1 MRKRLT
7 ERWRRLGRT
16 ARILLAAGVAA
27 AVVGG
32 GAGAY
37 ALTREDTAQ
46 AQAVQVQATSGTVKE
61 TVSASGTVEAAETA
75 DLSFEVSGTVTKI
88 YAAEGDT
95 VEKGD
100 ALARVDDTTLVASRT
115 AAKSALTAAQEQLDT
130 DESSGAADVQ
140 IASDEAAVAAAE
152 ADLDSARQAVDDA
165 VLRATIGGTITGFDL
180 AVGDVVGSSSGSSG
194 SSSGSSSGGS
204 GGDSGGSGSSMGG
217 TSGGTSDSSSTSTST
232 GTVSIVSAG
241 EHVVEATVSADD
253 AASLKKGLQA
263 TVTVNGVDE
272 EVFGTVATVGKVAET
287 SSSGAAVFPVS
298 ITVTGERDD
307 LYPGTSAT
315 AEITVKQREDVLTV
329 TSAAITTDGDQA
341 YVQKLVD
348 GKTVKTAVTIGD
360 VYGATT
366 EITDGLAEGDTVEI
380 EAFTRPGGS
389 RSRSQEGGQEGGF
402 GGFGGEGEMGQLPGG
417 GQFPGG
423 GMPGQMGGGR

>member
-27 AVVGG
+27 AVIGG
-32 GAGAY
+32 GAGAW

-46 AQAVQVQATSGTVKE
+46 AQAMQVQATSGTVKE

-75 DLSFEVSGTVTKI
+75 DLSFEVSGTVTKV
-88 YAAEGDT
+88 YVAEGDT
-95 VEKGD
+95 VKKGD
-100 ALARVDDTTLVASRT
+100 ALARVDDTTLVAGR
-115 AAKSALTAAQEQLDT
+115 AAASSALTAAQEQLDT
-130 DESSGAADVQ
+130 DESAGASDVQ

-152 ADLDSARQAVDDA
+152 ADLDSARQAVEDA
-165 VLRATIGGTITGFDL
+165 VLRATIGGTVTAFDI
-180 AVGDVVGSSSGSSG
+180 AVGDVVGSSSGG
-194 SSSGSSSGGS
+194 S
-204 GGDSGGSGSSMGG
+204 DGSGSSTGG
-217 TSGGTSDSSSTSTST
+217 TSGGTSGGTNGDSSSDSTST

-241 EHVVEATVSADD
+241 SYVVEATVSADD

-272 EVFGTVATVGKVAET
+272 QVSGTVATVGKVAET
-287 SSSGAAVFPVS
+287 SSSGAAVFPVT
-298 ITVTGERDD
+298 ITVTGKPDD

-329 TSAAITTDGDQA
+329 ASAAITTEGDQA
-341 YVQKLVD
+341 YVQKVVD
-348 GKTVKTAVTIGD
+348 GKAVKTKVTIGE
-360 VYGATT
+360 VYGTTT
-366 EITDGLAEGDTVEI
+366 EITKGLAEGDTVEI
-380 EAFTRPGGS
+380 EGFTRPSGAGTGN
-389 RSRSQEGGQEGGF
+389 QDGGQRDDF
-402 GGFGGEGEMGQLPGG
+402 GGVGGEGQLGQMPGG

-423 GMPGQMGGGR
+423 GVPGQMGGGQ

>member
-1 MRKRLT
+1 MVRKRLT

-27 AVVGG
+27 VVVGG
-32 GAGAY
+32 GAGAW

-46 AQAVQVQATSGTVKE
+46 AQAMQVQATSGTVKE
-61 TVSASGTVEAAETA
+61 TVSAGGTVEAAETA

-88 YAAEGDT
+88 YVAEGDT
-95 VEKGD
+95 VKKGD
-100 ALARVDDTTLVASRT
+100 PLARVDDTTLVAART
-115 AAKSALTAAQEQLDT
+115 AAESALTAAQEQLDT
-130 DESSGAADVQ
+130 DDSSGASDVQ

-165 VLRATIGGTITGFDL
+165 VLRATIGGTVTAFDI

-194 SSSGSSSGGS
+194 TS
-204 GGDSGGSGSSMGG
+204 SGGSGSSMGED
-217 TSGGTSDSSSTSTST
+217 SGGASTDSSTDSTST

-241 EHVVEATVSADD
+241 DHVVEATVSADD

-341 YVQKLVD
+341 YVQKVVD
-348 GKTVKTAVTIGD
+348 GKTVKTKVTIGE

-389 RSRSQEGGQEGGF
+389 RSGSQEGGQEGGF
-402 GGFGGEGEMGQLPGG
+402 GGFGGEGETGQLPGG

-423 GMPGQMGGGR
+423 GMPDQMGGGR

>member
-1 MRKRLT
+1 MVRKRLT

-27 AVVGG
+27 VVVGG
-32 GAGAY
+32 GAGAW
-37 ALTREDTAQ
+37 ALTREGTAQ
-46 AQAVQVQATSGTVKE
+46 AQAMQVQATSGTVKE
-61 TVSASGTVEAAETA
+61 TVSADGTVEAAETA

-88 YAAEGDT
+88 YVAEGDT
-95 VEKGD
+95 VKKGD
-100 ALARVDDTTLVASRT
+100 PLARVDDTTLVAART
-115 AAKSALTAAQEQLDT
+115 AAESALTAAQEQLDT
-130 DESSGAADVQ
+130 DDSSGASDVQ

-165 VLRATIGGTITGFDL
+165 VLRATIGGTVTAFDI

-194 SSSGSSSGGS
+194 TS
-204 GGDSGGSGSSMGG
+204 SGGSGSSMGED
-217 TSGGTSDSSSTSTST
+217 SGGASTDSSTDSTST

-241 EHVVEATVSADD
+241 DHVVEATVSADD

-341 YVQKLVD
+341 YVQKVVD
-348 GKTVKTAVTIGD
+348 GKTVKTKVTIGE
-360 VYGATT
+360 VYGAST

-389 RSRSQEGGQEGGF
+389 RSGSQEGGQEGGF
-402 GGFGGEGEMGQLPGG
+402 GGFGGEGETGQLPGG

-423 GMPGQMGGGR
+423 GMPDQMGGGR

>member
-1 MRKRLT
+1 MVRKRLT

-16 ARILLAAGVAA
+16 VRILLAAGVAA
-27 AVVGG
+27 VVVGG
-32 GAGAY
+32 GAGAW

-46 AQAVQVQATSGTVKE
+46 AQAMQVQATSGTVKE
-61 TVSASGTVEAAETA
+61 TVSAGGTVEAAETA

-88 YAAEGDT
+88 YVAEGDT
-95 VEKGD
+95 VKKGD
-100 ALARVDDTTLVASRT
+100 PLARVDDTTLVAART
-115 AAKSALTAAQEQLDT
+115 AAESALTAAQEQLDT
-130 DESSGAADVQ
+130 DESSGGSDVQ

-165 VLRATIGGTITGFDL
+165 VLRATIGGTVTAFDI

-194 SSSGSSSGGS
+194 TS
-204 GGDSGGSGSSMGG
+204 SGGSGSSMGED
-217 TSGGTSDSSSTSTST
+217 SGGASTDSSTDSTST

-241 EHVVEATVSADD
+241 DHVVEATVSADD

-341 YVQKLVD
+341 YVQKVVD
-348 GKTVKTAVTIGD
+348 GKTVKTKVTIGE
-360 VYGATT
+360 VYGAST

-389 RSRSQEGGQEGGF
+389 RSGSQEGGQEGGF
-402 GGFGGEGEMGQLPGG
+402 GGFGGEGETGQMPGG

-423 GMPGQMGGGR
+423 GMPDQMGGGR

>member
-27 AVVGG
+27 VVVGG
-32 GAGAY
+32 GAGAW

-46 AQAVQVQATSGTVKE
+46 AQAMQVQATSGTVKE
-61 TVSASGTVEAAETA
+61 TVSAGGTVEAAETA

-88 YAAEGDT
+88 YVAEGDT
-95 VEKGD
+95 VKKGD
-100 ALARVDDTTLVASRT
+100 PLARVDDTTLVAART
-115 AAKSALTAAQEQLDT
+115 AAESALTAAQEQLDT
-130 DESSGAADVQ
+130 DDSSGASDVQ

-165 VLRATIGGTITGFDL
+165 VLRATIGGTVTAFDI

-194 SSSGSSSGGS
+194 TS
-204 GGDSGGSGSSMGG
+204 SGGSGSSMGED
-217 TSGGTSDSSSTSTST
+217 SGGASTDSSTDSTST

-241 EHVVEATVSADD
+241 DHVVEATVSADD

-341 YVQKLVD
+341 YVQKVVD
-348 GKTVKTAVTIGD
+348 GKTVKTKVTIGE

-389 RSRSQEGGQEGGF
+389 RSGSQEGGQEGGF
-402 GGFGGEGEMGQLPGG
+402 GGFGGEGETGQLPGG

-423 GMPGQMGGGR
+423 GMPDQMGGGR

>member
-27 AVVGG
+27 VVIGG
-32 GAGAY
+32 GAGAW

-46 AQAVQVQATSGTVKE
+46 AQAMQVQATSGTVKQ

-75 DLSFEVSGTVTKI
+75 DLSFEVSGTVTKV

-95 VEKGD
+95 VKKGD
-100 ALARVDDTTLVASRT
+100 ALARVDDTTLIANRT
-115 AAKSALTAAQEQLDT
+115 AAESARTAAEEQLDT
-130 DESSGAADVQ
+130 DESAGASDVQ

-152 ADLDSARQAVDDA
+152 ADLDSAHQAVDDA
-165 VLRATIGGTITGFDL
+165 VLRATIGGTVTVFDI

-194 SSSGSSSGGS
+194 SSSGGSGGS
-204 GGDSGGSGSSMGG
+204 GGSGSMGG
-217 TSGGTSDSSSTSTST
+217 TSGDSSTGSSST

-241 EHVVEATVSADD
+241 SYVVEATVSADD
-253 AASLKKGLQA
+253 AASLKKGMQA

-272 EVFGTVATVGKVAET
+272 QVFGTVTTVGKVAET

-298 ITVTGERDD
+298 ITVTGKRDD

-315 AEITVKQREDVLTV
+315 AEITVKQRDDVLTV
-329 TSAAITTDGDQA
+329 ASAAITTDGDQA
-341 YVQKLVD
+341 YVQKVVD
-348 GKTVKTAVTIGD
+348 GKTVKTEVTIGE
-360 VYGATT
+360 VYGTTT
-366 EITDGLAEGDTVEI
+366 EITDGLAEGDIVEI
-380 EAFTRPGGS
+380 EGFTRPSGSGSGGRES
-389 RSRSQEGGQEGGF
+389 GQERGF
-402 GGFGGEGEMGQLPGG
+402 GGFGDEGEIRQMPGG

-423 GMPGQMGGGR
+423 MPGQTGGGQ

>member
-27 AVVGG
+27 VLVGG
-32 GAGAY
+32 GAGAW
-37 ALTREDTAQ
+37 ALTREETAQ
-46 AQAVQVQATSGTVKE
+46 AQAMQVQATSGTVKE

-75 DLSFEVSGTVTKI
+75 DLSFEVSGTVTKV

-95 VEKGD
+95 VKKGD
-100 ALARVDDTTLVASRT
+100 ALARVDDTTLVAART

-130 DESSGAADVQ
+130 DESAGAADVQ

-165 VLRATIGGTITGFDL
+165 VLRATISGTITGFDI
-180 AVGDVVGSSSGSSG
+180 AVGDVVGSSSG
-194 SSSGSSSGGS
+194 SSGSSSGGS

-217 TSGGTSDSSSTSTST
+217 SSGGTSSDSSSTSTST

-241 EHVVEATVSADD
+241 DHVVEATVSADD

-341 YVQKLVD
+341 YVQKVVD
-348 GKTVKTAVTIGD
+348 GKTVKTAVTIGE
-360 VYGATT
+360 VYGTTT
-366 EITDGLAEGDTVEI
+366 EITDGLAEGDSVEI
-380 EAFTRPGGS
+380 EGFTRPGGS
-389 RSRSQEGGQEGGF
+389 RSGSQEGGQEGGF
-402 GGFGGEGEMGQLPGG
+402 GGFGGEGETGQMPGG

-423 GMPGQMGGGR
+423 GMPQMGGGQ

>member
-1 MRKRLT
+1 MVRKRLT

-32 GAGAY
+32 GAGAW

-46 AQAVQVQATSGTVKE
+46 AQAMQVQATSGTVKE

-95 VEKGD
+95 VKKGD
-100 ALARVDDTTLVASRT
+100 PLARVDDTTLVAAHT
-115 AAKSALTAAQEQLDT
+115 AAESALTAAEEQLDT
-130 DESSGAADVQ
+130 DESSGASDVQ

-152 ADLDSARQAVDDA
+152 ADLESASQAVDDA
-165 VLRATIGGTITGFDL
+165 VLRATIGGTVTAFDI

-194 SSSGSSSGGS
+194 SSSGSS
-204 GGDSGGSGSSMGG
+204 GGSGSSMGED
-217 TSGGTSDSSSTSTST
+217 SGGASTDSSTDSTST

-241 EHVVEATVSADD
+241 DHVVEATVSADD

-348 GKTVKTAVTIGD
+348 GKTVKTKVTIGE

-380 EAFTRPGGS
+380 EAFTRPGGGS
-389 RSRSQEGGQEGGF
+389 RSGSQEGGQEGGF
-402 GGFGGEGEMGQLPGG
+402 GGSGGEGQTGQMPGG

-423 GMPGQMGGGR
+423 GMPDQMGRGQ

>member
-1 MRKRLT
+1 MVRKRLT

-27 AVVGG
+27 VVVGG
-32 GAGAY
+32 GAGAW

-46 AQAVQVQATSGTVKE
+46 AQAMQVQATSGTVKE
-61 TVSASGTVEAAETA
+61 TVSAGGTVEAAETA

-88 YAAEGDT
+88 YVAEGDT
-95 VEKGD
+95 VKKGD
-100 ALARVDDTTLVASRT
+100 PLARVDDTTLVAART
-115 AAKSALTAAQEQLDT
+115 AAESALTATQEQLDT
-130 DESSGAADVQ
+130 DDSSGASDVQ

-165 VLRATIGGTITGFDL
+165 VLRATIGGTVTAFDI

-194 SSSGSSSGGS
+194 TS
-204 GGDSGGSGSSMGG
+204 SGGSGSSMGED
-217 TSGGTSDSSSTSTST
+217 SGGASTDSSTDSTST

-241 EHVVEATVSADD
+241 DHVVEATVSADD

-341 YVQKLVD
+341 YVQKVVD
-348 GKTVKTAVTIGD
+348 GKTVKTKVTIGE
-360 VYGATT
+360 VYGAST

-389 RSRSQEGGQEGGF
+389 RSGSQEGGPEGGF
-402 GGFGGEGEMGQLPGG
+402 GGFGGDGQMGEMPGG

-423 GMPGQMGGGR
+423 GMPDQMGGGR

>member
-1 MRKRLT
+1 MVRKRLT

-27 AVVGG
+27 VVVGG
-32 GAGAY
+32 GAGAW

-46 AQAVQVQATSGTVKE
+46 AQAMQVQATSGTVKE
-61 TVSASGTVEAAETA
+61 TVSAGGTVEAAETA

-88 YAAEGDT
+88 YVAEGDT
-95 VEKGD
+95 VKKGD
-100 ALARVDDTTLVASRT
+100 PLARVDDTTLVAART
-115 AAKSALTAAQEQLDT
+115 AAESALTAAQEQLDT
-130 DESSGAADVQ
+130 DESSGGSDVQ

-165 VLRATIGGTITGFDL
+165 VLRATIGGTVTAFDI

-194 SSSGSSSGGS
+194 TS
-204 GGDSGGSGSSMGG
+204 SGGSGSSMGED
-217 TSGGTSDSSSTSTST
+217 SGGASTDSSTDSTST

-241 EHVVEATVSADD
+241 DHVVEATVSADD

-341 YVQKLVD
+341 YVQKVVD
-348 GKTVKTAVTIGD
+348 GKTVKTKVTIGE

-389 RSRSQEGGQEGGF
+389 RSGSQEGGQEGGF
-402 GGFGGEGEMGQLPGG
+402 GGFGGEGETGQLPGG

-423 GMPGQMGGGR
+423 GMPDQMGGGR

>member
-1 MRKRLT
+1 MVRKRLT

-27 AVVGG
+27 VVVGG
-32 GAGAY
+32 GAGAW

-46 AQAVQVQATSGTVKE
+46 AQAMQVQATSGTVKE

-88 YAAEGDT
+88 YVAEGDT
-95 VEKGD
+95 VKKGD
-100 ALARVDDTTLVASRT
+100 PLARVDDTTLVAART
-115 AAKSALTAAQEQLDT
+115 AAESALTAAQEQLDT
-130 DESSGAADVQ
+130 DDSSGASDVQ

-165 VLRATIGGTITGFDL
+165 VLRATIGGTVTAFDI

-194 SSSGSSSGGS
+194 TS
-204 GGDSGGSGSSMGG
+204 SGGSGSSMGED
-217 TSGGTSDSSSTSTST
+217 SGGASTDSSTDSTST

-241 EHVVEATVSADD
+241 DHVVEATVSADD

-341 YVQKLVD
+341 YVQKVVD
-348 GKTVKTAVTIGD
+348 GKTVKTKVTIGE
-360 VYGATT
+360 VYGAST

-389 RSRSQEGGQEGGF
+389 RSGSQEGGQEGGL
-402 GGFGGEGEMGQLPGG
+402 GGFGGEGETGQLPGG

-423 GMPGQMGGGR
+423 GMPDQMGGGR

>member
-27 AVVGG
+27 VVVGG
-32 GAGAY
+32 GAGAW
-37 ALTREDTAQ
+37 ALTREDTGQ
-46 AQAVQVQATSGTVKE
+46 AQTMQVQATSGTVKE
-61 TVSASGTVEAAETA
+61 TVSGSGTVEAAETA

-95 VEKGD
+95 VKKGD
-100 ALARVDDTTLVASRT
+100 ALARVDDTTLVANRT
-115 AAKSALTAAQEQLDT
+115 AAESALAAAQEQLDT
-130 DESSGAADVQ
+130 DESAGATDVQ

-152 ADLDSARQAVDDA
+152 ADLDSARQAVEDA
-165 VLRATIGGTITGFDL
+165 VLRATIGGTVTAFDI
-180 AVGDVVGSSSGSSG
+180 AVGDVVGSSSGSS
-194 SSSGSSSGGS
+194 SGGS
-204 GGDSGGSGSSMGG
+204 GGTGGSGSSTGG
-217 TSGGTSDSSSTSTST
+217 GSEDTGTDTGSSDA

-241 EHVVEATVSADD
+241 SYVVEATVSADD

-272 EVFGTVATVGKVAET
+272 KVFGTVATVGKVAET

-298 ITVTGERDD
+298 ITVTGKRDD

-329 TSAAITTDGDQA
+329 ASAAITTDGDQA
-341 YVQKLVD
+341 YVQKVVD
-348 GKTVKTAVTIGD
+348 GETVKTEVTIGE

-366 EITDGLAEGDTVEI
+366 EITEGLDEGDTVEI
-380 EAFTRPGGS
+380 EGFTRPSGSGSGG
-389 RSRSQEGGQEGGF
+389 REGGQEGGF
-402 GGFGGEGEMGQLPGG
+402 EGFGDGGEIRQMPGG

-423 GMPGQMGGGR
+423 MPGQTGGGQ

>member
-27 AVVGG
+27 VVVGG
-32 GAGAY
+32 GAGAW

-46 AQAVQVQATSGTVKE
+46 AQAMQVQATSGTVKE

-95 VEKGD
+95 VKKGD
-100 ALARVDDTTLVASRT
+100 PLARVDDTTLVAART
-115 AAKSALTAAQEQLDT
+115 AAASALTAAQEQLDT
-130 DESSGAADVQ
+130 DESSGASDVQ

-152 ADLDSARQAVDDA
+152 ADLDSAREAVDDA
-165 VLRATIGGTITGFDL
+165 VLRATIGGTVTAFDL

-194 SSSGSSSGGS
+194 SSSSGGS
-204 GGDSGGSGSSMGG
+204 GGSDLPMGEDSGGASSGSS
-217 TSGGTSDSSSTSTST
+217 TDSTST
-232 GTVSIVSAG
+232 GAVSIVSAG
-241 EHVVEATVSADD
+241 DHVVEATVSADD
-253 AASLKKGLQA
+253 ADSLKKGLQA

-341 YVQKLVD
+341 YVQKVVD
-348 GKTVKTAVTIGD
+348 GKAVKTKVTIGE

-389 RSRSQEGGQEGGF
+389 RSGSQEGGQEGGF
-402 GGFGGEGEMGQLPGG
+402 GGFGGDGQMGEMPGG

-423 GMPGQMGGGR
+423 GMPDQMGGGR

>member
-1 MRKRLT
+1 MVRKRLT

-27 AVVGG
+27 VVVGG
-32 GAGAY
+32 GAGAW

-46 AQAVQVQATSGTVKE
+46 AQAMQVQATSGTVKE
-61 TVSASGTVEAAETA
+61 TVSAGGTVEAAETA

-88 YAAEGDT
+88 YVAEGDT
-95 VEKGD
+95 VKKGD
-100 ALARVDDTTLVASRT
+100 PLARVDDTTLVAART
-115 AAKSALTAAQEQLDT
+115 AAESALTAAQEQLDT
-130 DESSGAADVQ
+130 DDSSGASDVQ

-165 VLRATIGGTITGFDL
+165 VLRATIGGTVTAFDI

-194 SSSGSSSGGS
+194 TS
-204 GGDSGGSGSSMGG
+204 SGGSGSSMGED
-217 TSGGTSDSSSTSTST
+217 SGGASTDSSTDSTST

-241 EHVVEATVSADD
+241 DHVVEATVSADD

-341 YVQKLVD
+341 YVQKVVD
-348 GKTVKTAVTIGD
+348 GKTVKTKVTIGE
-360 VYGATT
+360 VYGAST

-389 RSRSQEGGQEGGF
+389 RSGSQEGGQEGGF
-402 GGFGGEGEMGQLPGG
+402 GGFGGEGETGQLPGG

-423 GMPGQMGGGR
+423 GMPDQMGGGR

>member
-1 MRKRLT
+1 MVRKRLT

-27 AVVGG
+27 VVVGG
-32 GAGAY
+32 GAGAW

-46 AQAVQVQATSGTVKE
+46 AQAMQVQATSGTVKE

-88 YAAEGDT
+88 YAAEGDP
-95 VEKGD
+95 VKKGD
-100 ALARVDDTTLVASRT
+100 PLARVDDTTLVAART
-115 AAKSALTAAQEQLDT
+115 AAASALTAAQEQLDT
-130 DESSGAADVQ
+130 DESSGASDVQ

-152 ADLDSARQAVDDA
+152 ADVDSARQAVDDA
-165 VLRATIGGTITGFDL
+165 VLRATIGGTVTAFDL

-194 SSSGSSSGGS
+194 SSSSGGS
-204 GGDSGGSGSSMGG
+204 GGSDAPMGEDSGGASSGSS
-217 TSGGTSDSSSTSTST
+217 TDSTST
-232 GTVSIVSAG
+232 GAVSIVSAG
-241 EHVVEATVSADD
+241 DHVVEATVSADD
-253 AASLKKGLQA
+253 ADSLKKGLQA

-341 YVQKLVD
+341 YVQKVVD
-348 GKTVKTAVTIGD
+348 GKTVKTKVTIGE

-389 RSRSQEGGQEGGF
+389 RSGSQEGGQEGGF
-402 GGFGGEGEMGQLPGG
+402 GGFGGDGQMGEMPGG

-423 GMPGQMGGGR
+423 GMPDQMGGGR

>member
-27 AVVGG
+27 VVVGG
-32 GAGAY
+32 GAGAW

-46 AQAVQVQATSGTVKE
+46 AQAMQVQATSGTVKE
-61 TVSASGTVEAAETA
+61 TVSAGGTVEAAETA

-88 YAAEGDT
+88 YVAEGDT
-95 VEKGD
+95 VKKGD
-100 ALARVDDTTLVASRT
+100 PLARVDDTTLVAART
-115 AAKSALTAAQEQLDT
+115 AAESALTAAQEQLDT
-130 DESSGAADVQ
+130 DDSSGASDVQ

-165 VLRATIGGTITGFDL
+165 VLRATIGGTVTAFDI

-194 SSSGSSSGGS
+194 TS
-204 GGDSGGSGSSMGG
+204 SGGSGSSMGED
-217 TSGGTSDSSSTSTST
+217 SGGASTDSSTDSTST

-241 EHVVEATVSADD
+241 DHVVEATVSADD

-341 YVQKLVD
+341 YVQKVVD
-348 GKTVKTAVTIGD
+348 GKTVKTKVTIGE
-360 VYGATT
+360 VYGAST

-389 RSRSQEGGQEGGF
+389 RSGSQEGGQEGGF
-402 GGFGGEGEMGQLPGG
+402 GGFGGEGETGQLPGG

-423 GMPGQMGGGR
+423 GMPDQMGGGR